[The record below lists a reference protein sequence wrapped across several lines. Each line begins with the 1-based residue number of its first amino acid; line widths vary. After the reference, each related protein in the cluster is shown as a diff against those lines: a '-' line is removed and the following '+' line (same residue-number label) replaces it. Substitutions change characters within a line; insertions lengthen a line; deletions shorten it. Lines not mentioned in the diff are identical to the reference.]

1 MVRAV
6 DFAQRNGVV
15 CGWTVGRSERREV
28 LRCPTVRASIR
39 WTVTTSLNVTL
50 SLTSTQRRNSLPRV
64 FVFFRAVYSFFSAK
78 MSPKTQLQSIAAATR
93 WRAFNNYCLATAS
106 REYGL
111 TSSPH
116 TTGHFGCRV
125 VYNNNLKPWELRR
138 HWDNVCGITAV
149 TDSAN
154 CCPHKPRN
162 RKLCDCAVV
171 PHHCL
176 E

>member
-1 MVRAV
+1 M
-6 DFAQRNGVV
+6 
-15 CGWTVGRSERREV
+15 
-28 LRCPTVRASIR
+28 
-39 WTVTTSLNVTL
+39 TTSLNITL
-50 SLTSTQRRNSLPRV
+50 CLTSTQRRNSLPRV
-64 FVFFRAVYSFFSAK
+64 FVFFRAVYSFFRPKCHQKPNCRA
-78 MSPKTQLQSIAAATR
+78 SPPLR
-93 WRAFNNYCLATAS
+93 VWRVFNNYCLATVS